1 MVLELLTTQRKHVD
15 PVPQLIVKDGAVDVA
30 AVVAGVAMAV
40 VARVAEE
47 EVELELFAVVE
58 TEVPVETV
66 DVADVAVDSS
76 VEAVDVADELID
88 KDVVLEVAMA
98 VVVVAVKTVDVVV
111 VLEVKVGTGHLLFKH
126 VTPPLHSPQEMTPS
140 HPSLAVPQFN
150 PLAHVFSGHPDPGNS
165 LAFNEIAFW
174 WLETAPPRHLPKR
187 SRVP

>member
-1 MVLELLTTQRKHVD
+1 MLLELLTTQRKHVD
-15 PVPQLIVKDGAVDVA
+15 PVPQLIVKDDAVRVA

-40 VARVAEE
+40 VEEEVE

-58 TEVPVETV
+58 TELPVETV

-76 VEAVDVADELID
+76 VGAVDVADELID
-88 KDVVLEVAMA
+88 KDVVLEVAVA
-98 VVVVAVKTVDVVV
+98 VVVDAVKTVEAVV
-111 VLEVKVGTGHLLFKH
+111 VLEVKVGAGHLLFKH
-126 VTPPLHSPQEMTPS
+126 VPPPLHSPQEMTPS

-150 PLAHVFSGHPDPGNS
+150 PLAHVFNGHPDPGNS

-174 WLETAPPRHLPKR
+174 WFDTAPPRHLPKR

>member
-15 PVPQLIVKDGAVDVA
+15 PVPQLIVKDGAVGG
-30 AVVAGVAMAV
+30 AVVAAEVAMAV
-40 VARVAEE
+40 VARGVE

-66 DVADVAVDSS
+66 DVADVTVGTS
-76 VEAVDVADELID
+76 VGAVDVADEVVD
-88 KDVVLEVAMA
+88 EAAVLEVAVA
-98 VVVVAVKTVDVVV
+98 VVVDAVKTVDAVV
-111 VLEVKVGTGHLLFKH
+111 VLVVKVGTGHLLFKH

-150 PLAHVFSGHPDPGNS
+150 PLAHVFNGHPDPGNS

-174 WLETAPPRHLPKR
+174 WFETAPPRHLPKI